1 MHVDLVRK
9 YISIVITCKNYEMSF
24 VNLLGW
30 FMKFGWWKPN
40 NPWVFIPKLKQG
52 QLYEQDFTLIF
63 EKWCFLASCIP

>member
-30 FMKFGWWKPN
+30 LGWLNDENLAILVFILLNPN
-40 NPWVFIPKLKQG
+40 NNH
-52 QLYEQDFTLIF
+52 
-63 EKWCFLASCIP
+63 